1 MRIDRSGK
9 IVKCRRDIMAIG
21 KGKEGDLDSISI
33 PNVAEVGLRNVRQA
47 IDNVRAEQGECHND
61 SQGFVR

>member
-1 MRIDRSGK
+1 
-9 IVKCRRDIMAIG
+9 MAIG

-33 PNVAEVGLRNVRQA
+33 PSVAKVGLRNVRQA